1 MASTK
6 VTKLQACAVLDLTSP
21 EKENEDSN
29 LQSLRKGTNLELDLS
44 MPTDSHSPTC
54 TGDWK
59 PSLSGQ
65 RPAKLKTKKKVKVL
79 LCVLSNMPGL
89 CIEAD
94 ITESMHSSLLYR
106 SEEKPE
112 QNPLQDA
119 QLR

>member
-1 MASTK
+1 MRSAVAMASTK

-59 PSLSGQ
+59 PCWE
-65 RPAKLKTKKKVKVL
+65 RLKCNLTP
-79 LCVLSNMPGL
+79 CQ
-89 CIEAD
+89 E
-94 ITESMHSSLLYR
+94 
-106 SEEKPE
+106 
-112 QNPLQDA
+112 
-119 QLR
+119 